1 MLLFVMKLLVLRK
14 NFLKQK
20 KKDGEL
26 TLFCVQ
32 NHIFGD

>member
-14 NFLKQK
+14 NFLKLK

-26 TLFCVQ
+26 VHFVFRITF
-32 NHIFGD
+32 FGD